1 MVKMEFQTPTAHISG
16 YRMVLHPF
24 QLVDLFGED
33 GGLASGLVPVNDDV
47 PELSIDERMAVLDAR
62 LLEGIDFVYF
72 RRFSDGR
79 SSQVAAYVVDNF
91 DEKRDETCMAVIH
104 QRVWLQGR
112 APLVY
117 IAWPSRIDILTCA
130 RGPDFW
136 KDEDHECQYSPVQK
150 FDVSVFNTA
159 AEISD
164 ELAKFS
170 VSRLSNGTFW
180 DEPSNKGL
188 ANHDQVAHRLLI
200 RAVVE
205 TDEAID
211 GERNR
216 VLRRLLLLTVL
227 IKYLEDRGVFPDGWF
242 GRFHKEAINFR
253 EVLKGGDPE
262 EVYTLLDELERK
274 FNGDIF
280 AISEAEKRTLSEG
293 VLKTFA
299 DLVEARTLGH
309 QRYLW
314 KQFSFKHLPVEVISH
329 LYEKFVK
336 SGAGAVYTP
345 PFLASLLLDHAM
357 PYGSLSGKERIL
369 DPACGSGVFLV
380 GAFRRLINV
389 WRSQNDWT
397 RPDVATLKKILG
409 SSIFGIEID
418 KDAIDL
424 TAFSLSLAISDAL
437 QPAIIW
443 RNLKFDVLHGR
454 NLIEKDFFD
463 VCLQDNT
470 DQTNFRNKKFDVI
483 IGNPPFQSS
492 LSPPAEKID
501 TLNQRTLHL
510 KCPDR
515 QIAYLFLEQASKFLR
530 ISGRICL
537 IQPPGFLYNHG
548 TDEFRKHI
556 FQNYRVET
564 IFDFTSIRGLYEA
577 DAKTIAILAI
587 RTDIPKDHTI
597 KHWTFRRTVSVKEQ
611 ICFELDHYD
620 RHRVSQEQAIED
632 SIPIWRAHLL
642 GGGRLV
648 HVLQR
653 FREFRTLGQYLDT
666 KGWIHQEGFKAGGPG
681 VKRTPIPWLTDK
693 RFLPTE
699 ALLDSGIDKTQL
711 STVSHTLFRSSGS
724 QEHYQP
730 PLIVIKKNI
739 ALQMDFV
746 EDDDLAYSARIVGI
760 HAPKENRR
768 ELRELYSVLREN
780 LDFFMFMSN
789 LNSREALVGQAT
801 SIRKQDIEQ
810 LPYPENSDDLS
821 LCFWEKALCEDVLNY
836 MAEFVRLGQESKLAR
851 KAELPDIS
859 EYNEMFSRMLKSVY
873 SNLSFGETVWT
884 DGLICQFF
892 CFGECPDFREL
903 QEQSSQSW
911 KSLIYDDNFGNLRT
925 IRVLRYYDKNFF
937 MIIKPDLLR
946 YWIKSVAIRDA
957 DETLGQLYE
966 QGY

>member
-1 MVKMEFQTPTAHISG
+1 
-16 YRMVLHPF
+16 MVLHPF
-24 QLVDLFGED
+24 RFVHLFNEG
-33 GGLASGLVPVNDDV
+33 GGLASGLVRVNGDM
-47 PELSIDERMAVLDAR
+47 PELSIDEHMAVLDAR
-62 LLEGIDFVYF
+62 VLEDIDYVFF

-79 SSQVAAYVVDNF
+79 SSQVAAYVVDNS
-91 DEKRDETCMAVIH
+91 DEKRDETCMAAIH

-112 APLVY
+112 APLLY

-136 KDEDHECQYSPVQK
+136 KDEEHECQYSPVQS

-159 AEISD
+159 AEISG

-170 VSRLSNGTFW
+170 IYRLSNGTFW
-180 DEPSNKGL
+180 DEPSNKEL

-200 RAVVE
+200 EAVVE
-205 TDEAID
+205 TDREIE
-211 GERNR
+211 GEKNH
-216 VLRRLLLLTVL
+216 VQRRLLLLTVL
-227 IKYLEDRGVFPDGWF
+227 IKYLEDRKVFPDDWF
-242 GRFHKEAINFR
+242 DRFHKGATNFLG
-253 EVLKGGDPE
+253 VLKGGNPN
-262 EVYTLLDELERK
+262 EVYELLDVLETK

-280 AISEAEKRTLSEG
+280 AIADTDKSALSKK
-293 VLKTFA
+293 VLKEFA
-299 DLVEARTLGH
+299 FLVEAKTLKRQH
-309 QRYLW
+309 FLW

-389 WRSQNDWT
+389 WRSKNDWT

-437 QPAIIW
+437 QPDIIW

-548 TDEFRKHI
+548 TYKFRKHI

-577 DAKTIAILAI
+577 DAKTIAILAT
-587 RTDIPKDHTI
+587 RSNIPKDHTI
-597 KHWTFRRTVSVKEQ
+597 RHWTFRRTVSVKEQ

-666 KGWIHQEGFKAGGPG
+666 KGWIHQEGFKAGGAG
-681 VKRTPIPWLTDK
+681 VKRTKIPWLTGK

-699 ALLDSGIDKTQL
+699 ALLDFGIDKSQL
-711 STVSHTLFRSSGS
+711 STVSDTLTHNGKEPLFRSSGS
-724 QEHYQP
+724 QEHYQS
-730 PLIVIKKNI
+730 PLIVIKKTI

-746 EDDDLAYSARIVGI
+746 EDEDLAYSARIVGI

-780 LDFFMFMSN
+780 LDFFRFMSN

-836 MAEFVRLGQESKLAR
+836 MAEFVRKGQKSKLAKR
-851 KAELPDIS
+851 AELDDIS

-873 SNLSFGETVWT
+873 SNLSFGETVWR
-884 DGLICQFF
+884 DGLICQAF

-946 YWIKSVAIRDA
+946 YWIRSVAIRDA